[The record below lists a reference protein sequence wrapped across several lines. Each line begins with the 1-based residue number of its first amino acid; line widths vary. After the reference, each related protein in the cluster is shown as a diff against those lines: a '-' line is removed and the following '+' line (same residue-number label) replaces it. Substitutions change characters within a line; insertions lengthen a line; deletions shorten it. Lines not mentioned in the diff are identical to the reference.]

1 VKLIGTFIAA
11 CILML
16 GLLAWYIMV
25 PRTQAP
31 VSEPAATT
39 RAIPQPQP
47 ETVARVSSE
56 EARATVA
63 TSAAPA
69 EAPTTQPTV
78 RWATDPSAQDA
89 QRRLERAQQ
98 ILSDDPFHP
107 EALRDKAAALA
118 DLRQWSPLA
127 DTLKR
132 LVELN
137 PNDVRLRY
145 ERAIVLMQLRQWLDV
160 IAELKSVVA
169 AQPEHARAWF
179 NLAVAHQAVG
189 HLGDARQAWDR
200 VIELSPSTEA
210 LARRGEVLLDL
221 QEWALA
227 AADFGGVLASQPR
240 APDATLNLALALSK
254 LGRDEEARARLI
266 ESLEEHPRHV
276 PLLNRLA
283 QLAYARCESAPDG
296 NRTACDEAA
305 EWCRRSLAIDGQQPE
320 MQALLDAALSS
331 SRR

>member
-1 VKLIGTFIAA
+1 MFIAA
-11 CILML
+11 CVLML
-16 GLLAWYIMV
+16 GLLVWYIMV
-25 PRTQAP
+25 PRAQELA
-31 VSEPAATT
+31 SQPAAAS
-39 RAIPQPQP
+39 RGIPQPQR

-56 EARATVA
+56 EALAPVA

-78 RWATDPSAQDA
+78 QWATDPSVQDA

-98 ILSDDPFHP
+98 TLSDDPFHP

-127 DTLKR
+127 DTLAR
-132 LVELN
+132 LVELD
-137 PNDVRLRY
+137 PNDVGLRY

-179 NLAVAHQAVG
+179 NLAVAYQAVG
-189 HLGDARQAWDR
+189 HLGEARQVWDR
-200 VIELSPSTEA
+200 VIELLPSTEA

-227 AADFGGVLASQPR
+227 AADFGGVLARQPR
-240 APDATLNLALALSK
+240 AADATLNLALALSK
-254 LGRDEEARARLI
+254 LGRDEEARARLM
-266 ESLEEHPRHV
+266 ESLAEHPRHV

-283 QLAYARCESAPDG
+283 ELAYARCQSSPYE
-296 NRTACDEAA
+296 NRAACDEAA
-305 EWCRRSLAIDGQQPE
+305 EWCRRSLAIDAQQPAVR
-320 MQALLDAALSS
+320 ALLEAARVPHSPA
-331 SRR
+331 